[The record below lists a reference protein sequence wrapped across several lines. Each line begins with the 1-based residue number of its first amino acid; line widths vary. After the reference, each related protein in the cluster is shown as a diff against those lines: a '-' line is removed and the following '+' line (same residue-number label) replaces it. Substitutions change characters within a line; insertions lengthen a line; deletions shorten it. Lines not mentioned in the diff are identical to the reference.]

1 MRNSNDNKSKLLKL
15 LREKSVFF
23 GSFKLSSGATSNYYV
38 DCKLT
43 TLNPEGALLVGQ
55 VLYEMIDEKAS
66 SLGIKI
72 DAVGGLTMGA
82 DPVALA
88 IGMAS
93 VRHNPLGYYEIF
105 SVRKTAKTHGQNK
118 LIEGNFQRGNHV
130 VVIDDVVTRGDS
142 TLQAIQAVEQAGGSV
157 EFVAVL
163 VDRQEGGREKIEGEG
178 YAVLSA
184 FSKNDLL
191 NHDVAATKSE
201 DRIYA
206 PTG

>member
-178 YAVLSA
+178 YAVVSA

>member
-1 MRNSNDNKSKLLKL
+1 MRNSNDYKSKLLKL

-23 GSFKLSSGATSNYYV
+23 GSFKLSSAATSNYYV

-88 IGMAS
+88 IGVAS

-118 LIEGNFQRGNHV
+118 LIEGNFQKGNHV

-163 VDRQEGGREKIEGEG
+163 VDRQEGGREKIEGKG

>member
-93 VRHNPLGYYEIF
+93 VKHNPHGYYEIF

-163 VDRQEGGREKIEGEG
+163 VDRQEGGREKIEGKG
-178 YAVLSA
+178 YTVVSA

>member
-93 VRHNPLGYYEIF
+93 VKHNPHGYYEIF

-118 LIEGNFQRGNHV
+118 LIEGNFQKGNHV

-163 VDRQEGGREKIEGEG
+163 VDRQEGGREKIEGKG
-178 YAVLSA
+178 YTVVSA

>member
-163 VDRQEGGREKIEGEG
+163 VDRQEGGREKIEGKG
-178 YAVLSA
+178 YTVVSA

>member
-55 VLYEMIDEKAS
+55 VLYEMIDEKAA

-88 IGMAS
+88 IGLAS
-93 VRHNPLGYYEIF
+93 VKRNPHGYYEIF

-163 VDRQEGGREKIEGEG
+163 VDRQEGGREKIEGKG
-178 YAVLSA
+178 YAVVSA

>member
-55 VLYEMIDEKAS
+55 VLYEMIDEKAL

-93 VRHNPLGYYEIF
+93 VKHNPHGYYEIF

-118 LIEGNFQRGNHV
+118 LIEGNFQKGNHV

-163 VDRQEGGREKIEGEG
+163 VDRQEGGREKIEGKG
-178 YAVLSA
+178 YTVVSA

>member
-1 MRNSNDNKSKLLKL
+1 
-15 LREKSVFF
+15 
-23 GSFKLSSGATSNYYV
+23 
-38 DCKLT
+38 
-43 TLNPEGALLVGQ
+43 
-55 VLYEMIDEKAS
+55 MIDEKAS

-88 IGMAS
+88 IGLAS
-93 VRHNPLGYYEIF
+93 VKRNPHGYYEIF

-118 LIEGNFQRGNHV
+118 LIEGNFQEGNHV

-163 VDRQEGGREKIEGEG
+163 VDRQEGGREKIEGKG
-178 YAVLSA
+178 YAVVSA

-191 NHDVAATKSE
+191 NNDVAAAKSE

>member
-55 VLYEMIDEKAS
+55 VLYEMIDEKAA

-93 VRHNPLGYYEIF
+93 VKRNPHGYYEIF

-163 VDRQEGGREKIEGEG
+163 VDRQEGGREKIEGKG
-178 YAVLSA
+178 YAVVSA

>member
-157 EFVAVL
+157 DFVAVL
-163 VDRQEGGREKIEGEG
+163 VDRQEGGREKIEGKG
-178 YAVLSA
+178 YAVVSA

-191 NHDVAATKSE
+191 NHDVAAIKSE

>member
-43 TLNPEGALLVGQ
+43 TLNPEGALLVGH

-142 TLQAIQAVEQAGGSV
+142 TLQAIQAIEQAGGSV

-163 VDRQEGGREKIEGEG
+163 VDRQEGGREKIEGKG
-178 YAVLSA
+178 YAVVYA

>member
-1 MRNSNDNKSKLLKL
+1 MRNSNDYKSKLLKL

-93 VRHNPLGYYEIF
+93 VKHNPHGYYEIF

-118 LIEGNFQRGNHV
+118 LIEGNFQKGNHV

-163 VDRQEGGREKIEGEG
+163 VDRQEGGREKIEGKG
-178 YAVLSA
+178 YAVVSA

>member
-55 VLYEMIDEKAS
+55 VLYEMIDEKAL

-93 VRHNPLGYYEIF
+93 VKHNPHGYYEIF

-118 LIEGNFQRGNHV
+118 LIEGNFQKGNHV

-163 VDRQEGGREKIEGEG
+163 VDRQEGGREKIEGKG
-178 YAVLSA
+178 YAVVSA